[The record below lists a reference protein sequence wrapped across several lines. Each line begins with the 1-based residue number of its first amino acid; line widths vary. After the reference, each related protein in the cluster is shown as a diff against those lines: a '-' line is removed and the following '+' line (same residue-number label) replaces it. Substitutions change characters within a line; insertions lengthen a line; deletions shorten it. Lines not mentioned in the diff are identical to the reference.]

1 MNVPVR
7 DEQGFA
13 LFEAIVALALAA
25 LALSAIYRSVGD
37 AVRAADAVRTKSSGL
52 ALARTQ
58 LGSLAADGTI
68 QPGVS
73 TGTYANGSTWRLT
86 VSPLTR
92 RAAAGNAAQPYWVV
106 LEAFDRRGG
115 PLVRLET
122 ARVARDEE

>member
-1 MNVPVR
+1 MPVR

-92 RAAAGNAAQPYWVV
+92 RAAGNAAQPYWVV

-122 ARVARDEE
+122 ARVARDDE